1 MKSDMAPGWRSE
13 PLSFIFVVNSD
24 CYLKMGATGF
34 DGIRSLLNCM
44 RRSWNSPKT
53 SKHSYMPIT
62 ATWLQLKTVARPLS
76 DLSVVR

>member
-1 MKSDMAPGWRSE
+1 MKSEMAPGWRSE
-13 PLSFIFVVNSD
+13 PLSFILFVNSSS
-24 CYLKMGATGF
+24 YLKMGATGF

-44 RRSWNSPKT
+44 RRSRNSPK
-53 SKHSYMPIT
+53 SSGHSYMPIT